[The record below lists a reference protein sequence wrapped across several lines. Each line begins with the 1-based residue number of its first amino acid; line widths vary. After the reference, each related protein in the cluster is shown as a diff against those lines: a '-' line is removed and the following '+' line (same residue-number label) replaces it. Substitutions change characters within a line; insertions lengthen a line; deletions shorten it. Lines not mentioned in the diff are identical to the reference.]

1 MPTESELIQL
11 SISGDG
17 GAFGELYQQNL
28 KQIYRYIFYKVGSPA
43 EAEDLTEQTF
53 LKAWEAIGRFR
64 EQGVPFS
71 AWLFRMAHNLV
82 IDHHRTS
89 HEAVPLDDLIDADD
103 GQPAP
108 DDVVALRLDVQTLRD
123 AIARLTPEQQQVIIL
138 RFIQG
143 MSHGEVAVIMGKH
156 EGAIRGLQHR
166 ALEAL
171 RELLAG
177 RIGADEQI

>member
-1 MPTESELIQL
+1 MLGRELIQRA
-11 SISGDG
+11 IKHDAE
-17 GAFGELYQQNL
+17 AFGELYQLNL
-28 KQIYRYIFYKVGSPA
+28 KQIYRYIFYRVDSPT

-89 HEAVPLDDLIDADD
+89 HEALPLDDLIDADD

-108 DDVVALRLDVQTLRD
+108 DDVVARRLDVQTLRN
-123 AIARLTPEQQQVIIL
+123 AIVRLTPEQQEVIIL

-143 MSHGEVAVIMGKH
+143 MSHGEVAASMGKH

-171 RELLAG
+171 RELLAN
-177 RIGADEQI
+177 RIGENE